1 MIKKQKTTNIKG
13 LEQLYGLDQQPI
25 QEAKLVNT
33 SFNAYVTEISNGNQK
48 LSLANEKFVILTQN
62 HINALI
68 SEVNR
73 TWVGILM
80 PGKNFLFSRDFALWA
95 IFSGN
100 APQRVTGYF

>member
-73 TWVGILM
+73 LKTL
-80 PGKNFLFSRDFALWA
+80 
-95 IFSGN
+95 SGRQDKQLSKMKSDLAVIDRKMKRN
-100 APQRVTGYF
+100 V